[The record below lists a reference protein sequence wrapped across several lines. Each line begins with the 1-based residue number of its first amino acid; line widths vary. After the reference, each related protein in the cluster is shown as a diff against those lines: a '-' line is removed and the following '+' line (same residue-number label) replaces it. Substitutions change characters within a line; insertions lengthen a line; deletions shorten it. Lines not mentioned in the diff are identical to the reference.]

1 MSTAGQRSTPRHPG
15 ENDRLDLF
23 VRILRFAALP
33 IGCFCATCSAPHI
46 TLNRVNLD
54 LNAVAIRDAC
64 DAGLL
69 AGALTVVWQ
78 GGEVLQVNE
87 IGYRDVD
94 AGLPMHRDTLFR
106 IASMTKPVT
115 VAAVMSL
122 VDDGKLTLKDP
133 VVRWAPELADVRV
146 LDDPHGPLDRTQPVR
161 RAILIEDLLTHTSG
175 LAYGFSV
182 SGPIGKAYLRL
193 PFNQGPDAWL
203 AELAKLPLVH
213 QPGDRVTYSHSID
226 LLGVIAS
233 RVEDKPFYQV
243 LEERVLSPTG
253 MPDTGFFVSLEA
265 RRRAATMYSLDE
277 HERLRHDV
285 MGPPHIKPPSF
296 CNAGGGLWSTANDY
310 LRFIRMLLG
319 DGTVDGVRVL
329 SPESVRLMRTDRL
342 TDEQKRHNFLGA
354 PYWVGRGFG
363 LNLSVVTDSAKSA
376 PLFGPGGPGTFSWP
390 GAYGTWW
397 QADPGADLI
406 LIYLIQNLP
415 DMTVDAATAVAGNTS
430 LAKLR
435 TAQPKFVRRT
445 YQALGL

>member
-1 MSTAGQRSTPRHPG
+1 MKPCCSVSVVRAARRPTARRT
-15 ENDRLDLF
+15 
-23 VRILRFAALP
+23 
-33 IGCFCATCSAPHI
+33 

-54 LNAVAIRDAC
+54 GNQASIREVC

-69 AGALTVVWQ
+69 AGAVTMVWQ
-78 GGEVLQVNE
+78 HGELLQVNE

-94 AGLPMHRDTLFR
+94 AGLPMRQDTLFR

-122 VDDGKLTLKDP
+122 VDEGKLALKDP
-133 VVRWAPELADVRV
+133 VARWAPELADVRV
-146 LDDPHGPLDRTQPVR
+146 LDDPRGPLDRTHPAS

-182 SGPIGKAYLRL
+182 SGPISRAYMRL

-233 RVEDKPFYQV
+233 RVDGKPFYQV
-243 LEERVLSPTG
+243 LDERILGPAG
-253 MPDTGFFVSLEA
+253 MPDTGFFVSVEA
-265 RRRAATMYSLDE
+265 RRRAATMYSLDDNE
-277 HERLRHDV
+277 QLRHDV
-285 MGPPHIKPPSF
+285 MGPPHIEPPSF
-296 CNAGGGLWSTANDY
+296 CNAGGGLWSSADDY
-310 LRFIRMLLG
+310 LRFVRMLLG

-329 SPESVRLMRTDRL
+329 SPESARLMRTDRL
-342 TDEQKRHNFLGA
+342 TDEQKRHSFLGA

-363 LNLSVVTDSAKSA
+363 LNLSVVTDPVKSA
-376 PLFGPGGPGTFSWP
+376 PLFGPGGLGTFSWP

-397 QADPGADLI
+397 QADPAADLI
-406 LIYLIQNLP
+406 LLYLIQNLP
-415 DMTVDAATAVAGNTS
+415 DLTVDAATAVAGNTS